1 MAVPVQKVPREPTIM
16 MLWRGP
22 SSAGAPP
29 TIAVAGSQSESQT
42 MMAARAR
49 MAA

>member
-1 MAVPVQKVPREPTIM
+1 M

-29 TIAVAGSQSESQT
+29 TIAAAGSQSESQT
-42 MMAARAR
+42 ITAASGR